1 LRSKVQI
8 RVHAFVKNA
17 DDRQL
22 GFRFAVEYNVPS
34 NRMGAQTLVDIVAP
48 GADTG
53 GIPNRGYPEAP

>member
-1 LRSKVQI
+1 LRSKAQI
-8 RVHAFVKNA
+8 RVHGFVKNA

-22 GFRFAVEYNVPS
+22 GFRFAIEDDVLS
-34 NRMGAQTLVDIVAP
+34 DRMGAQALVDIVAP